1 MAILGI
7 FCHRLDR
14 VGKKCQKLESLEQ
27 SEALAFSLQ
36 RLLGNF
42 SHVQHP
48 RLLQWWMLNMA
59 KVYMTEAKTEKN
71 RSTLIFSTAA
81 LL

>member
-14 VGKKCQKLESLEQ
+14 VEKKCLKLESAEQ

-42 SHVQHP
+42 SH
-48 RLLQWWMLNMA
+48 L
-59 KVYMTEAKTEKN
+59 
-71 RSTLIFSTAA
+71 
-81 LL
+81 

>member
-1 MAILGI
+1 MNDFCPLTLFLEAKMAILGI

-14 VGKKCQKLESLEQ
+14 VEKKCLKLESAEQ

-42 SHVQHP
+42 SH
-48 RLLQWWMLNMA
+48 L
-59 KVYMTEAKTEKN
+59 
-71 RSTLIFSTAA
+71 
-81 LL
+81 